1 MNLRPFEPSALQET
15 SQLSEQL
22 AFQIRDAL
30 QTLQILR
37 EKCNISGMEQTDT
50 GSHVLGYLLR
60 IEEAL
65 RIINNQADDIN
76 HIFRMLYDQIQELQ
90 QVYGP
95 PPFNNFDKR

>member
-50 GSHVLGYLLR
+50 GSQVLVYLLR
-60 IEEAL
+60 IEEDL
-65 RIINNQADDIN
+65 RMVNNQADDIN
-76 HIFRMLYDQIQELQ
+76 HIFSFEVFIS
-90 QVYGP
+90 V
-95 PPFNNFDKR
+95 NFGN